1 MKSDQKLLE
10 ENNVSQ
16 KEAKSIETET
26 ETETSS
32 HRQKQ
37 IQIRRR
43 RQKISPQ
50 IQELELKHTC
60 QS

>member
-32 HRQKQ
+32 HGQKQ
-37 IQIRRR
+37 SLNTL
-43 RQKISPQ
+43 ISS
-50 IQELELKHTC
+50 ILCVER
-60 QS
+60 